1 MPVKVGLLADI
12 HGNADALDVVLA
24 AATANHV
31 DRLLVAGDLIG
42 YYYEAGRVLD
52 LLNDWEWDAVGGNH
66 EEMLRRWETGTDREK
81 IQAAYGS
88 ALSVSLDELSADQRH
103 MLKGLP
109 DARDLSIDGR
119 RVRLCHGSP
128 WDRDTY
134 VYPDAK
140 DTVRSRFGD
149 AEIDLVVFG
158 HTHYPVS
165 WNADGTLVV
174 NPGSVGQPR
183 DRIPG
188 ACWALWATDSN
199 SVEFKRETYD
209 PAKVIAACR
218 CHDPNLPYLENV
230 LTRRT

>member
-1 MPVKVGLLADI
+1 MPLKVALLADI
-12 HGNADALDVVLA
+12 HGNADALGAVLA
-24 AATANHV
+24 AASDSNV
-31 DRLLVAGDLIG
+31 DRLLVAGDLVG
-42 YYYEAGRVLD
+42 YYYEAGRVLE
-52 LLNDWEWDAVGGNH
+52 LLNEWEWDAVGGNH
-66 EEMLRRWETGTDREK
+66 EHLLGRWEAGNDRDA
-81 IQAAYGS
+81 IRAAYGS
-88 ALSVSLDELSADQRH
+88 ALSVTLDELGAEQRD

-109 DARDLSIDGR
+109 AKRDMDIGSR

-140 DTVRSRFGD
+140 DDVRERFGD

-158 HTHYPVS
+158 HTHYPAS
-165 WNADGTLVV
+165 WVAGSTLAV

-188 ACWALWATDSN
+188 ACWALWNVNRN

-209 PAKVIAACR
+209 PANVIAACR
-218 CHDPNLPYLENV
+218 HHDPDLPYLEKV
-230 LTRRT
+230 LTRQI